1 MNLGLG
7 LGLTIH
13 RILGASAGSGMVPY
27 FIATGETFT
36 VSEYKQ
42 ALFVSIDC
50 EGSLVVDGYL
60 EEV

>member
-1 MNLGLG
+1 
-7 LGLTIH
+7 
-13 RILGASAGSGMVPY
+13 MVPY

-42 ALFVSIDC
+42 ALFVLPIDC

-60 EEV
+60 LEV